1 MLKVKE
7 IVISASSRQTRALFH
22 RLVIIMITNSIYTQ
36 SRVVHLDILIP
47 IATQVGCQ
55 SLDYELTQMLV
66 YYMLKVGPLYTRVKF
81 HASFIHGAGNAVY
94 SGVGGGC
101 MLTSLINFSDRQDIS
116 ALRSMSQEKV
126 KRMSFYNTMFD
137 HWYWTRNLEEHVE
150 RRKGIKPQSAA
161 TLEMT
166 GVSSVVCG
174 HEMPQKPDKGYN
186 TEYQDRANS
195 PYGYHP
201 KRVHGLV
208 SR

>member
-1 MLKVKE
+1 
-7 IVISASSRQTRALFH
+7 
-22 RLVIIMITNSIYTQ
+22 
-36 SRVVHLDILIP
+36 
-47 IATQVGCQ
+47 
-55 SLDYELTQMLV
+55 
-66 YYMLKVGPLYTRVKF
+66 
-81 HASFIHGAGNAVY
+81 
-94 SGVGGGC
+94 

-195 PYGYHP
+195 LYGYHP